1 MSALAELLYSRRVP
15 QVAVLALISFG
26 FAGCSADMSSRL
38 SQSNFSNPFASQDS
52 TGTVQQAPPQ
62 QRELPQYSRPQT
74 QPGYYQSQPL
84 PPPAV
89 AAPQSYPTAGG
100 GGVAGGGRG
109 MGSYAPPVQPHLEAT
124 GTVPPRS
131 VAAARPAGATKIIV
145 GTSDTL
151 DVLAKRYHVTPQAIL
166 AANGYKGPRTL
177 SPGQQIVIPHPTANA
192 AAPAPAMAPVAA
204 APVAAPAAKPIV
216 AVSAPAGTHFVNRG
230 DTLASIARKNHIPV
244 AELAR
249 ANGLDPSAKL
259 KLGTKLTVPG
269 GKTAAVAAPVAPVA
283 VAAAPVAVVQQPA
296 AVATVPATKV
306 AAAAPVQSA
315 RLAQATANVEE
326 KSAETPAKA
335 ADATGA
341 LPTFR
346 WPVRGKVITSYG
358 AKTNGK
364 SNDGINLAVPEGT
377 PVKAA
382 EDGVVAYSGNELKG
396 YGNLVL
402 VRHSNGY
409 VTAYA
414 HASELLV
421 KRGDTIKRGQVIA
434 KSGQSGEVASPQLH
448 FEIRKGSNPVD
459 PLQFLNGA

>member
-1 MSALAELLYSRRVP
+1 MSVVAELLYSRRVP
-15 QVAVLALISFG
+15 QVAVLALISFS
-26 FAGCSADMSSRL
+26 FAGCSADMQSRL
-38 SQSNFSNPFASQDS
+38 SQSNFSNPFSSDQ
-52 TGTVQQAPPQ
+52 TGSVQQAPPPQ
-62 QRELPQYSRPQT
+62 QRELPQYARPQT
-74 QPGYYQSQPL
+74 QSGYYQSQPL

-89 AAPQSYPTAGG
+89 SAPQSYP
-100 GGVAGGGRG
+100 VAGGGVSGGGRG
-109 MGSYAPPVQPHLEAT
+109 VSSYAPPAQPHLETTA
-124 GTVPPRS
+124 TVPPRS
-131 VAAARPAGATKIIV
+131 VAAAQPAANTKIIV

-151 DVLAKRYHVTPQAIL
+151 DVLAKRYHVTPQAIM
-166 AANGYKGPRTL
+166 AANGYKGPRAL
-177 SPGQQIVIPHPTANA
+177 SPGQQLIIPHPATA
-192 AAPAPAMAPVAA
+192 AAPAPLMAPVAA
-204 APVAAPAAKPIV
+204 APALAPAARPV
-216 AVSAPAGTHFVNRG
+216 AAMAAPSTSHFVNRG
-230 DTLASIARKNHIPV
+230 DTLASIARKNHV
-244 AELAR
+244 SATELAR

-269 GKTAAVAAPVAPVA
+269 ARTAALAAPLAAAPVGAAPVAGTLQPVAAAPVPATKMAAVAAPA
-283 VAAAPVAVVQQPA
+283 
-296 AVATVPATKV
+296 
-306 AAAAPVQSA
+306 QSA
-315 RLAQATANVEE
+315 RLAQATTNIEE
-326 KSAETPAKA
+326 KPAEAPAKA
-335 ADATGA
+335 AETTSA

-346 WPVRGKVITSYG
+346 WPVRGKVVTSYG

-414 HASELLV
+414 HASELMV

-448 FEIRKGSNPVD
+448 FEIRKGSSPVD

>member
-1 MSALAELLYSRRVP
+1 MSAVAELLYSRRVP
-15 QVAVLALISFG
+15 QVAVLALISFS

-38 SQSNFSNPFASQDS
+38 SQSNFSNPFASEQ
-52 TGTVQQAPPQ
+52 TGSVQQPTPP
-62 QRELPQYSRPQT
+62 QRELPQYARPQT
-74 QPGYYQSQPL
+74 QPGYYQSQAL
-84 PPPAV
+84 PPPAMS
-89 AAPQSYPTAGG
+89 APQSYPVASG
-100 GGVAGGGRG
+100 GGVSGGGRG
-109 MGSYAPPVQPHLEAT
+109 VSSYAPPAQPHLETTA
-124 GTVPPRS
+124 TVPPRS
-131 VAAARPAGATKIIV
+131 VAAAQPVGGTKIIV

-166 AANGYKGPRTL
+166 AANGYKGPRAL
-177 SPGQQIVIPHPTANA
+177 SPGQQLIIPSPATA

-204 APVAAPAAKPIV
+204 APAAKPV
-216 AVSAPAGTHFVNRG
+216 AAIAAPPSTHFVNRG
-230 DTLASIARKNHIPV
+230 DTLASIARKNHV
-244 AELAR
+244 SAAELAR

-269 GKTAAVAAPVAPVA
+269 AKTAAVAAPVAAAPVA
-283 VAAAPVAVVQQPA
+283 ATPVAGTLQPVAAAPAPTTKM
-296 AVATVPATKV
+296 AT
-306 AAAAPVQSA
+306 AAAPVQSA
-315 RLAQATANVEE
+315 RLAQATSNVEE
-326 KSAETPAKA
+326 KPAETPAKA
-335 ADATGA
+335 AEATGA

-346 WPVRGKVITSYG
+346 WPVRGKVVTTYG

-448 FEIRKGSNPVD
+448 FEIRKGSSPVD